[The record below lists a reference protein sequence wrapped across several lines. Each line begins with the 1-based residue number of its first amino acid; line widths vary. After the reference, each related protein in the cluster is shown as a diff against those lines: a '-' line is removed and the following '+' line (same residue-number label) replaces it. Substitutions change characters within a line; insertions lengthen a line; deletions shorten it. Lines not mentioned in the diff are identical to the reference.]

1 MKEGF
6 LHPVPEIFL
15 MKKKWPSEIFTPT
28 GRRYFTDHFS
38 AKIKIFH
45 RGLYEKNREIQNG
58 RHFYHTLYRKS

>member
-1 MKEGF
+1 
-6 LHPVPEIFL
+6 

-28 GRRYFTDHFS
+28 GRRSFTDHFS

-45 RGLYEKNREIQNG
+45 RGLFEENREIQNG